1 MIIRRSETKADF
13 RCIFIC
19 NENLEMLNSLHI
31 MSDPNHH
38 ITCADWIKKKHEA
51 LRPELQKQIDDF
63 GRKYAGWSFI
73 ADIVSN
79 IVIYSDKDNLSVPEM
94 LSEMKKI
101 PANEFAY
108 QFLGLSAFQFDRS
121 ELNQWIENPEI
132 VTASLLREQASFF
145 EVETVIAF
153 LQDIEAVQK
162 QTVQMLDA
170 YWKESFSYSW
180 EKIKAYEESVMHKEQ
195 LLFDRTEPIEYL
207 KKLHPNVTVHEN
219 RLVFQKDPDF
229 SIAVSDIKELAILLS
244 VFSGPH
250 LFANIFDN
258 TVSVTMNLDFRSIQ
272 LQTDIPRELLS
283 LFTAI
288 SDETRLRMMKIL
300 WNGDATTKEIAQLL
314 ELSASNISLH
324 LKVLREADLVET
336 RKVKK
341 YVYYRLKQ
349 PPFFNIQEL
358 LLQYFEE

>member
-1 MIIRRSETKADF
+1 M
-13 RCIFIC
+13 
-19 NENLEMLNSLHI
+19 
-31 MSDPNHH
+31 
-38 ITCADWIKKKHEA
+38 
-51 LRPELQKQIDDF
+51 
-63 GRKYAGWSFI
+63 
-73 ADIVSN
+73 
-79 IVIYSDKDNLSVPEM
+79 
-94 LSEMKKI
+94 
-101 PANEFAY
+101 
-108 QFLGLSAFQFDRS
+108 
-121 ELNQWIENPEI
+121 
-132 VTASLLREQASFF
+132 
-145 EVETVIAF
+145 
-153 LQDIEAVQK
+153 
-162 QTVQMLDA
+162 
-170 YWKESFSYSW
+170 
-180 EKIKAYEESVMHKEQ
+180 
-195 LLFDRTEPIEYL
+195 
-207 KKLHPNVTVHEN
+207 
-219 RLVFQKDPDF
+219 
-229 SIAVSDIKELAILLS
+229 LS

-283 LFTAI
+283 LFTVI